1 MYSNVSCPKCGSTD
15 VESKS
20 TMMER
25 NFTMCYVQYCECRRC
40 GNIWEPK
47 KSIDLP
53 VGDGKYLKVPDGA
66 TLIVIFPDGEEWRKK
81 LRYLDSHHF
90 DLNGGIAWHVGQFRE
105 LVEENPGI
113 KVTYA
118 ESTDMRASNDCKT
131 RATPKRV
138 PITKKSTKRK
148 VR

>member
-40 GNIWEPK
+40 GNVWEPK

-53 VGDGKYLKVPDGA
+53 VGGGKYLKVPDGA

-118 ESTDMRASNDCKT
+118 ESTDMRASKDCKT
-131 RATPKRV
+131 RATPKRS
-138 PITKKSTKRK
+138 PITKKTTKRK

>member
-1 MYSNVSCPKCGSTD
+1 
-15 VESKS
+15 
-20 TMMER
+20 MMER

-53 VGDGKYLKVPDGA
+53 VGGGKYLKVPDGA

-113 KVTYA
+113 KVTYT
-118 ESTDMRASNDCKT
+118 ESTGVRASKDCKT